1 MHSLFDPPSPPPPPV
16 SPTPLTPP
24 FLAVGGNISFAG
36 CTDACD
42 VPDTEL
48 LCRDGG
54 KGSFLPALCAYGSQC
69 SRCGVRIDRET
80 IGSTVTL
87 LRSVEQLVEGDNS
100 CPYAYDGLC
109 QDGRA
114 STPEKPTEFV
124 FIDPQTS
131 THLCGYLTDMYMRP
145 NVSNPSAL
153 RTPPLDEPAVCVCA
167 HRDDCGSGTISSLD
181 ASSFS
186 HLPRPPLPRPPPPPP
201 PLPPSPAPPFV
212 SCRTDCADD
221 GIWPAP
227 DGTDPDLRFCSDGG
241 LNSLAVGFDP
251 GTFEPIFK
259 CDIGTQCT
267 VTEADVNTNSHL
279 CEFRLR
285 DSTLCSDSCLPNSIT
300 GGVKW
305 VGSSRNGVCEDGG
318 DPDSLTYT
326 GTYTATQYENE
337 KRYVTVAGCGYGT
350 QRASTLFSPS

>member
-1 MHSLFDPPSPPPPPV
+1 VHSLFDPPSPPPPPV

-153 RTPPLDEPAVCVCA
+153 RTPPLDEPAVCVCPQG
-167 HRDDCGSGTISSLD
+167 RLWLGDDLESGCIVLLTPAEATPSTSSAAATAASPVPRTTIRVVSNRLRRRRHL
-181 ASSFS
+181 ASSRRNRSGLAILFGW
-186 HLPRPPLPRPPPPPP
+186 R
-201 PLPPSPAPPFV
+201 V
-212 SCRTDCADD
+212 EQSCG
-221 GIWPAP
+221 GI
-227 DGTDPDLRFCSDGG
+227 
-241 LNSLAVGFDP
+241 
-251 GTFEPIFK
+251 
-259 CDIGTQCT
+259 
-267 VTEADVNTNSHL
+267 
-279 CEFRLR
+279 
-285 DSTLCSDSCLPNSIT
+285 
-300 GGVKW
+300 
-305 VGSSRNGVCEDGG
+305 
-318 DPDSLTYT
+318 
-326 GTYTATQYENE
+326 
-337 KRYVTVAGCGYGT
+337 
-350 QRASTLFSPS
+350 